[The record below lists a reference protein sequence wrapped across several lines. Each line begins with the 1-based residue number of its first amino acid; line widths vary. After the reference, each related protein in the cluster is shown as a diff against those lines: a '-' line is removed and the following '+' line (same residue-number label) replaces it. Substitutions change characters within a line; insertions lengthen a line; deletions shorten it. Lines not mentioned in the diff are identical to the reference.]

1 MWGTLSLDFLTLFT
15 ARWEKCVAKDDVA
28 HAGGVRVRHKV
39 WIDVEENRHVH
50 LLAGL
55 ETLLFEA
62 KTLYFIEV
70 NAGALWRDIVGGHAC
85 TNHRRKRKEKHIRRD
100 GEEARIGDRVT
111 HTHTEKE
118 MSVCRSDMCCNV

>member
-85 TNHRRKRKEKHIRRD
+85 TNHRRKRKEKTYTQGRGRGANRRQS
-100 GEEARIGDRVT
+100 
-111 HTHTEKE
+111 HTYAHRERDV
-118 MSVCRSDMCCNV
+118 SL